1 MNRRLLNFSGVTIAW
16 LSANPMTVVQSART
30 SFSSCVDTDNHEVF
44 STVEKVKN
52 GAERNID
59 ELRLF

>member
-30 SFSSCVDTDNHEVF
+30 SFSSCVDTYCECPCTKKSCTTELVNDKG
-44 STVEKVKN
+44 VEKT
-52 GAERNID
+52 
-59 ELRLF
+59 LH

>member
-1 MNRRLLNFSGVTIAW
+1 MNRRLPHSSDVTIAW

-44 STVEKVKN
+44 STVEN

>member
-30 SFSSCVDTDNHEVF
+30 SFSSCVDTYCECPCTNTTELVNDKG
-44 STVEKVKN
+44 VEKT
-52 GAERNID
+52 
-59 ELRLF
+59 LH